1 MISNDLNENSII
13 FNFLDRFFKM
23 NNDSKM
29 KFSLEIGSYDELET
43 LPTLKDINI
52 IFLPRE
58 NYKKTAEKAYDSNKK
73 TA

>member
-1 MISNDLNENSII
+1 MFD
-13 FNFLDRFFKM
+13 FLDRFFKI
-23 NNDSKM
+23 NNDPKM
-29 KFSLEIGSYDELET
+29 KFSLEIDPYDELET

-58 NYKKTAEKAYDSNKK
+58 NYKETAEKAYDFNKK